1 MKKIALITG
10 ITGQDGSYLA
20 EFLLKKGYSVHG
32 LVRRVAAEDKSHRFW
47 RLKNFINKLKIH
59 AGSLESYASI
69 INIITKIKPHEI
81 YHLGAQSYI
90 DYAFKDEFSTIN
102 TNINGTHFL
111 LSAIKEFSPKT
122 KFYFAGSS
130 EMFGKVREIPQSEK
144 TPFYPRSVY
153 GISKVAGFDLTRNYR
168 EAYNL
173 YCCSGIL
180 FNHESP
186 RRGFE
191 FVTRKITHAVARIK
205 FGLQKDLKLGN
216 MDAKRDWGHA
226 KDYVEAMWLML
237 NKKKPV
243 DYVIST
249 GKHYTVRDFAK
260 LAFELVDL
268 DYKKFVKIEKNLY
281 RPSEVESLLGNC
293 RKAKRELKWKPKYD
307 FKKLVEDMVK
317 TDLEFVEKEGY

>member
-47 RLKNFINKLKIH
+47 RLKSFINKLEIH

-130 EMFGKVREIPQSEK
+130 EMFGKVREIPQTEK

-237 NKKKPV
+237 NKKKPD

-260 LAFELVDL
+260 LAFKLVDL
-268 DYKKFVKIEKNLY
+268 DYKKYVKIEKNLY

-293 RKAKRELKWKPKYD
+293 KKAKRELKWRPKYD